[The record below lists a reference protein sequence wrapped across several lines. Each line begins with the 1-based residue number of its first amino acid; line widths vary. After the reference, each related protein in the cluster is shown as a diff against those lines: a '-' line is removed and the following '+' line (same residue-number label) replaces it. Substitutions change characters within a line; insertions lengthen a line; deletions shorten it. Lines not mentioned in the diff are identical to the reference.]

1 MANRLFV
8 KAAAKAGRFRIEV
21 QPNHFPEKE
30 NHLKAETQMLSKAN
44 HLGHAQINLLRAEVT
59 KIFRKEDPEKN
70 LIKAVIL
77 MAGRMKK
84 ISAEK
89 PNNTFVLMRRLPAN
103 QPCVRAITN
112 LPTVQNQPKAAAA
125 VVVVAKTD

>member
-1 MANRLFV
+1 MANRLSAKV
-8 KAAAKAGRFRIEV
+8 AAKAGRFRIEV

-44 HLGHAQINLLRAEVT
+44 HLGHARINLLKAEVT

-103 QPCVRAITN
+103 QPCVRAIIS
-112 LPTVQNQPKAAAA
+112 LPTVQNQPKAAA
-125 VVVVAKTD
+125 VVVAKTD